1 MTSFTKT
8 RGCLRP
14 LVAVLF
20 LLIQHP
26 ASYAQSSTG
35 LVTGRVS
42 DAAADSKPLEGVRV
56 LISTPDGRDIVDTS
70 TDGSGTYRILAL
82 SPGDYQI
89 RFSRAPY
96 GTLVVAGVT
105 VENDRA
111 CLVNVA
117 MQKAAANG
125 THGSDGG

>member
-26 ASYAQSSTG
+26 ANYAQSATG

-42 DAAADSKPLEGVRV
+42 DAAKSKPLEGVRV

-111 CLVNVA
+111 SLVDVA
-117 MQKAAANG
+117 MEKAAANG